1 MPIYLCMPTE
11 IQKLHRLPYF
21 CVAASAA
28 AFAAWA
34 AAFWAAMIALLR
46 FVPGVTGMFQ
56 VTTVSPAAIAAS
68 IATSRR
74 LFL

>member
-1 MPIYLCMPTE
+1 MQVLYLFIFWCRILSVTIVMPIYLCMPTE

-34 AAFWAAMIALLR
+34 AAF
-46 FVPGVTGMFQ
+46 
-56 VTTVSPAAIAAS
+56 
-68 IATSRR
+68 
-74 LFL
+74 